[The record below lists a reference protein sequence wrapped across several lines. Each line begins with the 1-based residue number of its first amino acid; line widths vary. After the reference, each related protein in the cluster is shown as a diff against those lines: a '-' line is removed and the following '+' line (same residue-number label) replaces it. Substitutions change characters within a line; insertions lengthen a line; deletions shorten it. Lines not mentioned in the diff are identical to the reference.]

1 MAGDLISRSALLQI
15 IQEDKGFLQKGLGGD
30 ADYAYMTADSVIE
43 KIKSM
48 PAAYDVDKVLGQ
60 LEILLEKETA
70 LICRHV
76 SDASYMAGIIGHT
89 MPVDAVEV
97 VRTGGTGIKV
107 AKSGGAADE

>member
-1 MAGDLISRSALLQI
+1 MRLIDAGLLLNNLSGRL
-15 IQEDKGFLQKGLGGD
+15 ESMKDYD
-30 ADYAYMTADSVIE
+30 AVKDTINN
-43 KIKSM
+43 M
-48 PAAYDVDKVLGQ
+48 PAAYDVDKVVEQ

-89 MPVDAVEV
+89 MLVDTVEV